1 MKRFLGNQKGFTLVE
16 LMIAIV
22 IVGVLA
28 AVAIPIYRGNIKKAK
43 MSECDAALGTIRTGL
58 RVYYAEHSKY
68 PEATGATPIVDDDP
82 LLISLGLSSTDL
94 DGKYFAG
101 SDYFLVTSDS
111 TYTISCENDS
121 LGVNR
126 TLDQLGVFT
135 DESTP

>member
-58 RVYYAEHSKY
+58 RVYYAEHSAY
-68 PEATGATPIVDDDP
+68 PVNDGSNSVVTDTT
-82 LLISLGLSSTDL
+82 LLNNLGLASTDL
-94 DGKYFAG
+94 DGKYFKG
-101 SDYFLVTSDS
+101 HHYFLTSEAN
-111 TYTISCENDS
+111 TYKITCKDT

-126 TLDQLGVFT
+126 SLDINGNFT
-135 DESTP
+135 DLSTP